1 MQPTGGGRRAWR
13 GRGRLLLAMMGLT
26 LSVAACGEVAAPLE
40 PETLPGARVEARS
53 PRAPLPEQG
62 YACVLGVRDGA
73 TGTYRYHRLSLAF
86 PAGLAREGG
95 TARYRYRGLDGGAGY
110 AFFANCTIPRDAR
123 AADWLTR
130 EFRGGPVPPG
140 SESDG
145 ASLLACRDGEICLAP
160 IEATVCQYRGTYPN
174 CKPPLAGEVPPCYDG
189 GGCGGG
195 DPISTGGGGPIC
207 EDCYPEDE
215 DPPCETGDPLVD
227 APAVQNGMKQLWMR
241 SNSDAAMAE
250 RREAGGFV
258 VLDPL
263 LGYVLHPFPESWAAT
278 ACAISPPPGFI
289 PPVNAVAWVHT
300 HPYGRDELLTSCPS
314 ERIVIGGTVFEAFTK
329 YQNDPSADDGRMAQ
343 QWGLPGYVLDREKIT
358 RFTGNPSSSIKY
370 DITLRTNRCAY

>member
-1 MQPTGGGRRAWR
+1 MRPTGGGRRAWR
-13 GRGRLLLAMMGLT
+13 GRERLLLAMMGLT
-26 LSVAACGEVAAPLE
+26 LSVAACGDVAAPLE
-40 PETLPGARVEARS
+40 PETPPGSRVEARS
-53 PRAPLPEQG
+53 PRAPQPAQG
-62 YACVLGVRDGA
+62 YACVLGLRDGA
-73 TGTYRYHRLSLAF
+73 TGTYRYHRLTLAF

-174 CKPPLAGEVPPCYDG
+174 CKPPLAGDVPPCYDG

-195 DPISTGGGGPIC
+195 DPISTGGSGPIC

-215 DPPCETGDPLVD
+215 DPPCETGNPMLDSPEVQRGMDQLWEASDAD
-227 APAVQNGMKQLWMR
+227 AP
-241 SNSDAAMAE
+241 MAD
-250 RREAGGFV
+250 RRERGGWILKNSLGEYSFRAFPSEWTIGACGINAPAYTVPPAG
-258 VLDPL
+258 
-263 LGYVLHPFPESWAAT
+263 T
-278 ACAISPPPGFI
+278 
-289 PPVNAVAWVHT
+289 VAWVHT
-300 HPYGRDELLTSCPS
+300 HPYHTGEPLTACDP
-314 ERIVIGGTVFEAFTK
+314 ERVMVGGVTFLAYTR
-329 YQNDPSADDGRMAQ
+329 YSNDPSRPDGELAVR
-343 QWGLPGYVLDREKIT
+343 WNLPGVIIDHDKVTQYKGEPSSRD
-358 RFTGNPSSSIKY
+358 RFTVTS
-370 DITLRTNRCAY
+370 RHNRCGY